1 MAYFASL
8 SHLGMQMKK
17 FVQNLV
23 PVVVLTTVCVMA
35 HAETTNGKTFAV
47 SAGWAHIMPQGEKQ
61 GVQSDSKI
69 AAFNNFN
76 ASSGFDLEKTD
87 TAEFKIDY
95 LVNDNVSLGFVFG
108 VPPKFDIKG
117 EGKLLAGNLN
127 LDNFSKVGTIK
138 AYNPVMVG
146 KYHFGSVSNALRP
159 YIGAGIMYAHFS
171 DFQLDGAVSSDVS
184 KKGMAI
190 TNVKVK
196 DAVAPVAF
204 IGADYSLTKDFF
216 LTASVSYVYLNTRAS
231 LDINSLSTQS
241 TVVHGSTRI
250 EVDPIVT
257 YLGFGYR
264 F

>member
-1 MAYFASL
+1 
-8 SHLGMQMKK
+8 MKK
-17 FVQNLV
+17 FVQTLV
-23 PVVVLTTVCVMA
+23 PVVALTTLCTMA
-35 HAETTNGKTFAV
+35 HAETTDGKTIAV
-47 SAGWAHIMPQGEKQ
+47 SAGWAHIMPQGKPQ

-69 AAFNNFN
+69 AALNNFN
-76 ASSGFDLEKTD
+76 RQSGFDLERTN

-95 LVNDNVSLGFVFG
+95 LVNDNVSLGVVFG

-138 AYNPVMVG
+138 GYNPVLVG
-146 KYHFGSVSNALRP
+146 KYHFDTVNHKLRP
-159 YIGAGIMYAHFS
+159 YMGVGIMYAHFS
-171 DFQLDGAVSSDVS
+171 DFQLDGAVTSDVT
-184 KKGMAI
+184 KKGMSI

-204 IGADYSLTKDFF
+204 MGLDYSLTKDFF
-216 LTASVSYVYLNTRAS
+216 LTASVSYVHLNTRAS
-231 LDINSLSTQS
+231 LDIKNLATQA